1 MTNDNRR
8 SSTRMVSL
16 LVATA
21 LLVSGC
27 GGGGGGDSDSGTACD
42 AMGFAAILTAGLCA
56 FIPASAVTTSS
67 GTSSTGTSA
76 PPPAPIPGPAAGRIV
91 PNYDIEP
98 NDVLPNAT
106 VVSMMSHDGFIGF
119 ETRGNA
125 HGIFDLTDTYALTV
139 DRRWG
144 IEVRLCAG
152 DDPDCRRGPI
162 PSSALYVEVVD
173 TLGNVIGSS
182 PVDGQFLKVAI
193 DGGLVY
199 YVRVIAN
206 PWTSTMQSYYLRTAL
221 IDPALVPATDAP
233 IEPGAEGTDPAPA
246 VEVPSAP
253 TLWISD
259 SLNQT
264 VTLDWQPPTD
274 YTDGTPLTSISE
286 YVLYVGD
293 IAGGPYQYSHH
304 LSTGLSSFMLTLPDW
319 GIWHIT
325 LAAVD
330 GNGIEGEL
338 SVELSAGGPP
348 PDMP

>member
-1 MTNDNRR
+1 MTNDHRR
-8 SSTRMVSL
+8 HSTRAISL
-16 LVATA
+16 LAAVALMLT
-21 LLVSGC
+21 GC
-27 GGGGGGDSDSGTACD
+27 GGGGGGDSDGGTACD
-42 AMGFAAILTAGLCA
+42 AMGLAAVLTLGFCA
-56 FIPASAVTTSS
+56 FLPASAVTTSS
-67 GTSSTGTSA
+67 GSSPTGTSA
-76 PPPAPIPGPAAGRIV
+76 PPPALIPGPTSGRV
-91 PNYDIEP
+91 VANYDIEP
-98 NDVLPNAT
+98 NNDLPNAT
-106 VVSMMSHDGFIGF
+106 VVSMISRGGYIGF
-119 ETRGNA
+119 ETTGHA
-125 HGIFDLTDTYALTV
+125 HGITDPVDTYALAV
-139 DRRWG
+139 NSRWG
-144 IEVRLCAG
+144 IEVRLCAL

-162 PSSALYVEVVD
+162 PSSTLYVEVVD

-193 DGGLVY
+193 DGGLIY

-206 PWTSTMQSYYLRTAL
+206 PWIDRTESYYLRTAL

-233 IEPGAEGTDPAPA
+233 LEPGTEGTDAEPP

-274 YTDGTPLTSISE
+274 YTDGTPLTGISE

-293 IAGGPYQYSHH
+293 VAGGPYQYSHH
-304 LSTGLSSFMLTLPDW
+304 LSAGLSSFMLTLPDW

-330 GNGIEGEL
+330 GNGNEGEL